1 MYWGAFAEI
10 RTFFLRPIV
19 PDLDNA
25 NEGSTTLVIT
35 FFGIILRKFFIL
47 LIIEKILLKN
57 SSLLAR
63 FFNE

>member
-25 NEGSTTLVIT
+25 NEGSTTLIKT
-35 FFGIILRKFFIL
+35 FLDYPKKVFLF
-47 LIIEKILLKN
+47 
-57 SSLLAR
+57 
-63 FFNE
+63 